1 MCDEAWS
8 KYPEKIMDS
17 SEVAFSVMFTRNAE
31 GDVLPL
37 YVVYKSIHLYDWW
50 VKGDPAGA
58 RYNQT
63 NSGWFNEE
71 TFPDWFLNMMLP
83 KLCRQEEKKFL
94 LETTYLH
101 IYVTLS

>member
-1 MCDEAWS
+1 MKPGA
-8 KYPEKIMDS
+8 KYLEKIMDS

-58 RYNQT
+58 RT
-63 NSGWFNEE
+63 IKLIVVGLMKKL
-71 TFPDWFLNMMLP
+71 FLTG
-83 KLCRQEEKKFL
+83 F
-94 LETTYLH
+94 
-101 IYVTLS
+101 